1 MRLARL
7 HRRLAVLMAIAALGA
22 LAAGADITP
31 LLLGAAGALALR
43 LFWEPD
49 ARVGALVERG
59 SKVVAGS
66 LFVWML
72 YVGLVAG
79 GDILPPSLALLFL
92 LLVGETLRPYDA
104 SNDFRLYSLSF
115 AVLIAATAYYP
126 GIGFGVAFTA
136 YVVFTTLALMVGH
149 LRRQAERFR
158 IADLRIPR
166 SFLLATAV
174 LSLITLSTSVILF
187 VAFPRLPRSWF
198 GQGRAQSGST
208 VGFGDEV
215 SIAEHGSRLR
225 PNPEVMFR
233 VEFETPEATE
243 PTGMYWRG
251 LSFDRFNGTRWL
263 REVDDRAGSSFF
275 PTFPYQARWPGEL
288 DEYRIFGGPPGV
300 KVLFGQH
307 AVVQVRP
314 HSAIRPQFRMN
325 GDIMYAGSDA
335 AVYSVGSKRSLPP
348 DALLREIPDRAPPD
362 GKRYLQLPPIEGR
375 VVRLSDSL
383 TAPHSTRIDQVRA
396 VESWLRDEFR
406 YTLDLPG
413 SARETSLEH
422 FLFERRAGHCEYF
435 STALAVLLRAAGI
448 PARNVTGFLGGEWN
462 DRGGY
467 LAVTA
472 NHAHSWV
479 EVWFPTFGW
488 VQFDGTPTA
497 EREEMLVSAATS
509 AVWPML
515 FWLDSVQFQWYR
527 WVLAYDLQK
536 QRDML
541 AALGERF
548 ASDSGGAQRPSPL
561 NWRQVVLWLLAGGLA
576 GGALWLL
583 ARPRSARH
591 AEATRAYLELRRS
604 YARAGYPVQDSDTP
618 LVFVDSLREA
628 GAPAAED
635 AAWLVTEYL
644 RARFAGEELT
654 PEERQEMADA
664 LARVR
669 EALRKTRAA

>member
-1 MRLARL
+1 
-7 HRRLAVLMAIAALGA
+7 MALAALGA

-31 LLLGAAGALALR
+31 LLLAAAGALTLR

-49 ARVGALVERG
+49 AGIGALVERG
-59 SKVVAGS
+59 SKVLAAV
-66 LFVWML
+66 LFAWML
-72 YVGLVAG
+72 YVGLVVG

-126 GIGFGVAFTA
+126 GVGFGLAFA
-136 YVVFTTLALMVGH
+136 VYVVCATLALMVGH

-174 LSLITLSTSVILF
+174 LSLITLSTSVVLF

-215 SIAEHGSRLR
+215 SLAEHGSRLR

-233 VEFETPEATE
+233 VEFQTPDATA
-243 PTGMYWRG
+243 PTDMYWRG
-251 LSFDRFNGTRWL
+251 LSFDRFDGTRWS
-263 REVDDRAGSSFF
+263 RERDDREGSSFF

-314 HSAIRPQFRMN
+314 HSAIRPRFRMN

-335 AVYSVGSKRSLPP
+335 AVYSVRSKRSLPS
-348 DALLREIPDRAPPD
+348 DALLRETPNRAPPD
-362 GKRYLQLPPIEGR
+362 GMRYLQLPPLDPR
-375 VVRLSDSL
+375 VVRLADSL
-383 TAPHSTRIDQVRA
+383 TAAYPTRIDRVRA
-396 VESWLRDEFR
+396 VESWLGDEFR

-435 STALAVLLRAAGI
+435 STALAMLLRTAGI
-448 PARNVTGFLGGEWN
+448 PARNVTGFMGGEWN

-479 EVWFPTFGW
+479 EVWFPTLGW
-488 VQFDGTPTA
+488 IPFDATPSA
-497 EREEMLVSAATS
+497 DRDEMLVSASGS

-548 ASDSGGAQRPSPL
+548 APEPGSSNRPAPL
-561 NWRQVVLWLLAGGLA
+561 SWRQVVLWLLAGGFA

-583 ARPRSARH
+583 AQPRSARH
-591 AEATRAYLELRRS
+591 AEATRAYIELRRG
-604 YARAGYPVQDSDTP
+604 YGRAGHSVDDADTP
-618 LVFVDSLREA
+618 LEFVDLLRQA
-628 GAPAAED
+628 GAPAVED
-635 AAWLVTEYL
+635 AASVVAMYL
-644 RARFAGEELT
+644 RARFAGEELGSA
-654 PEERQEMADA
+654 ELQGMADG

-669 EALRKTRAA
+669 EALRRKRVA